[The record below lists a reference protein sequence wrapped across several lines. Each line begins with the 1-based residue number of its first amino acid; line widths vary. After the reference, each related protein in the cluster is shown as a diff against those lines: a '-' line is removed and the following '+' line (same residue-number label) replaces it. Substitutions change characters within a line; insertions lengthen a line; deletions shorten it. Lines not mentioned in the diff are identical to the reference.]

1 MIAIRKRPMV
11 PTARPEFL
19 MASGMAR
26 MPVPMLPFRR
36 WSMVSQFLKKTLLE
50 VLDPDKM
57 VTSKSSK
64 AKPKLLNML
73 IYITTS
79 LINPLK

>member
-1 MIAIRKRPMV
+1 MCMPAVQMIAIRKRPMV

-57 VTSKSSK
+57 VTCKSS
-64 AKPKLLNML
+64 
-73 IYITTS
+73 
-79 LINPLK
+79 